1 MSILDSV
8 HLISQITHK
17 SKPRISEIVELFDG
31 LRVDRSLRNFSR
43 VIYNKHIATPLGIG
57 TKPSRF
63 GSYVRLRGSEGQ
75 TFIRVLYGAEGVDTA
90 IYETIVRNKFDIN
103 PNRVLYP
110 VNYQEMIA
118 VRFSSDGAN
127 LLKLLDLTK
136 GKATCYGVPT
146 DVIRSSDHTEG
157 QHFSQFVYEN
167 MHDIDGFIYSSRFT
181 EQDCVALYHNRVI
194 NKLHSDKQFELQQSS
209 VSIALSSKNI
219 EVL

>member
-8 HLISQITHK
+8 HLISQITHT

-31 LRVDRSLRNFSR
+31 LRVERSLRNFLR
-43 VIYNKHIATPLGIG
+43 VIDNRHLSTPLGIG
-57 TKPSRF
+57 TRPSRF
-63 GSYVRLRGSEGQ
+63 GSYVRLRGSEGR
-75 TFIRVLYGAEGVDTA
+75 TFVQVLYGAESVDTA
-90 IYETIVRNKFDIN
+90 IYETIIRNKFDIN
-103 PNRVLYP
+103 PTRVLHP
-110 VNYQEMIA
+110 VNYRKMVAIM
-118 VRFSSDGAN
+118 FSSDGTN

-181 EQDCVALYHNRVI
+181 EEDCVALYHNRVI
-194 NKLHSDKQFELQQSS
+194 DKLHSDKQFELEQSS

-219 EVL
+219 EVV

>member
-1 MSILDSV
+1 MRTLDSV
-8 HLISQITHK
+8 YLISQITHN

-43 VIYNKHIATPLGIG
+43 VIEYRYLSTPLGIG

-63 GSYVRLRGSEGQ
+63 GSYVKLRGSEGR

-90 IYETIVRNKFDIN
+90 LYETIVRNKFDIN

-110 VNYQEMIA
+110 VNYRKMVAI
-118 VRFSSDGAN
+118 RFSSDGTN

-167 MHDIDGFIYSSRFT
+167 MPDVDGFIYSSRFT

-194 NKLHSDKQFELQQSS
+194 NKLHSDKKFKLKQSS
-209 VSIALSSKNI
+209 VSIALSSQNI
-219 EVL
+219 EVV

>member
-1 MSILDSV
+1 MNILNSV

-43 VIYNKHIATPLGIG
+43 VIEHIYISTPLGIG

-63 GSYVRLRGSEGQ
+63 GSYVRLRGSEGR
-75 TFIRVLYGAEGVDTA
+75 TFVRVLYGAESVDTA

-103 PNRVLYP
+103 PNRVLHP
-110 VNYQEMIA
+110 VNYQEMVAII
-118 VRFSSDGAN
+118 FSSDRTN

-167 MHDIDGFIYSSRFT
+167 MQDVDGFIYSSRFT
-181 EQDCVALYHNRVI
+181 EEDCVALYHNRVI
-194 NKLHSDKQFELQQSS
+194 NKLHSDKKFKLKQSS

-219 EVL
+219 EVV